1 MITEIQSPSG
11 EILDLVRGDLSRLAM
26 PPGSLGKIETTAAR
40 MAAIQKRRRPRA
52 AKRRI
57 IVLCA
62 DNGVVDENVSSAPRE
77 VTARQAVNMTKGLTG
92 MSSIAAQRG
101 DEVQVVDMGIATP
114 YECAQILNRRIR
126 CGTDNI
132 VKGPAMTMEEAEKAV
147 MTGVSLAGQASK
159 EHVDIVGVGEMGI
172 GNTTTSAAVI
182 SVLTG
187 AEPAKV
193 TGFGGGITQQAY
205 LRKVQCVQR
214 AIDVNKPDADVPTDV
229 LAKVGGFD
237 LAAMCGVFL
246 GCAKYGIPAVID
258 GVISAAA
265 ALCAVRMCPACRD
278 YLFPSHQ
285 SVEPGYMAAMEAL
298 GIEPWFKLD
307 MRLGEGSGCTMSFA
321 VMEAACAILER
332 MATFEKAGIDDSYL
346 EEIREAEKKELE

>member
-1 MITEIQSPSG
+1 
-11 EILDLVRGDLSRLAM
+11 
-26 PPGSLGKIETTAAR
+26 
-40 MAAIQKRRRPRA
+40 
-52 AKRRI
+52 
-57 IVLCA
+57 
-62 DNGVVDENVSSAPRE
+62 
-77 VTARQAVNMTKGLTG
+77 
-92 MSSIAAQRG
+92 
-101 DEVQVVDMGIATP
+101 
-114 YECAQILNRRIR
+114 
-126 CGTDNI
+126 
-132 VKGPAMTMEEAEKAV
+132 MEEAEKAV

-214 AIDVNKPDADVPTDV
+214 AIEINRPDAADPLDV

-265 ALCAVRMCPACRD
+265 ALCAVKMCPACRD
-278 YLFPSHQ
+278 YLFPSHL
-285 SVEPGYMAAMEAL
+285 SVEPGYTAALKAL
-298 GIEPWFKLD
+298 GMEPWFKLD
-307 MRLGEGSGCTMSFA
+307 MRLGEGIGCTISFA

-332 MATFEKAGIDDSYL
+332 MATFEKAGIDDGYL
-346 EEIREAEKKELE
+346 EEIRKLEKKGLE

>member
-1 MITEIQSPSG
+1 
-11 EILDLVRGDLSRLAM
+11 
-26 PPGSLGKIETTAAR
+26 
-40 MAAIQKRRRPRA
+40 
-52 AKRRI
+52 
-57 IVLCA
+57 
-62 DNGVVDENVSSAPRE
+62 
-77 VTARQAVNMTKGLTG
+77 
-92 MSSIAAQRG
+92 
-101 DEVQVVDMGIATP
+101 
-114 YECAQILNRRIR
+114 
-126 CGTDNI
+126 
-132 VKGPAMTMEEAEKAV
+132 MED
-147 MTGVSLAGQASK
+147 
-159 EHVDIVGVGEMGI
+159 VDIVRVGGMGV

-187 AEPAKV
+187 AEPSKV
-193 TGFGGGITQQAY
+193 TGFGGGITEQAY
-205 LRKVQCVQR
+205 LHKVQCVQR
-214 AIDVNKPDADVPTDV
+214 AIEVNKPDADDPMDV

-265 ALCAVRMCPACRD
+265 ALCAVKMCPACRD

-332 MATFEKAGIDDSYL
+332 MATFEKAGIDDGYL
-346 EEIREAEKKELE
+346 EEIRESEKKVLE

>member
-1 MITEIQSPSG
+1 
-11 EILDLVRGDLSRLAM
+11 
-26 PPGSLGKIETTAAR
+26 
-40 MAAIQKRRRPRA
+40 
-52 AKRRI
+52 
-57 IVLCA
+57 
-62 DNGVVDENVSSAPRE
+62 
-77 VTARQAVNMTKGLTG
+77 

-205 LRKVQCVQR
+205 LRKVQCVQKSTGR
-214 AIDVNKPDADVPTDV
+214 T
-229 LAKVGGFD
+229 
-237 LAAMCGVFL
+237 
-246 GCAKYGIPAVID
+246 
-258 GVISAAA
+258 
-265 ALCAVRMCPACRD
+265 
-278 YLFPSHQ
+278 
-285 SVEPGYMAAMEAL
+285 
-298 GIEPWFKLD
+298 
-307 MRLGEGSGCTMSFA
+307 RLIRWMSWP
-321 VMEAACAILER
+321 
-332 MATFEKAGIDDSYL
+332 K
-346 EEIREAEKKELE
+346 